1 MPGERH
7 TRFTAWSVY
16 TTNRESETVGWKP
29 YQWFSR
35 AGCGKEGLI
44 LKGHV
49 GILGVM
55 EMFFLCVCVYAYIY
69 IFIFIYFY
77 FLLLLH
83 CTPCEILV
91 SWPGIEPVP
100 AALEGQSLN
109 HCPSREAP
117 KTVLSLVYSISPSTV
132 SISQKL
138 IKKGVL
144 HFVN

>member
-69 IFIFIYFY
+69 IYLFLFIFIFCCCCTAHHVRSWFPDQESNLCPLHWKGRVLTTVPPEKPLKLFCLLFIVSVPQLYPFLKNSLKREFY
-77 FLLLLH
+77 
-83 CTPCEILV
+83 IL
-91 SWPGIEPVP
+91 
-100 AALEGQSLN
+100 
-109 HCPSREAP
+109 
-117 KTVLSLVYSISPSTV
+117 
-132 SISQKL
+132 
-138 IKKGVL
+138 
-144 HFVN
+144 